1 MCVTELILPSKQ
13 EGTIGSYVVKLID
26 IGPYPRESQVIK
38 QDDYQIQVVISQS
51 VQDGASLSNVPVQPV
66 QEDVKTQQISAVLKT
81 TKGDITV
88 ELFPDRAP
96 ITVAN
101 FLKLAGENFYDG
113 VKFHRVIPDFMI
125 QTGDPN
131 SKDDDPANDGR
142 GGPGYQ
148 FPDEVTA
155 DDQLV
160 RGTVAMANAGPN
172 TNGSQFFIVTA
183 ESTPLL
189 NGQYT
194 IFGKVTS
201 GQDVAEKISQVERN
215 EQDRPA
221 QDIVI
226 SQIVVK

>member
-1 MCVTELILPSKQ
+1 MLLTACAKTLP
-13 EGTIGSYVVKLID
+13 
-26 IGPYPRESQVIK
+26 ESSSSTP
-38 QDDYQIQVVISQS
+38 QDNLAT
-51 VQDGASLSNVPVQPV
+51 GERAVPAITPPSAEVLLPPTP
-66 QEDVKTQQISAVLKT
+66 EDVAALPKQVNVTLVTNQGNIEIQLLPEKSPLA
-81 TKGDITV
+81 
-88 ELFPDRAP
+88 
-96 ITVAN
+96 VAN
-101 FLKLAGENFYDG
+101 FLKLANSRFYDG

-131 SKDDDPANDGR
+131 SKDRDPANDGR